1 MNSMSGAYV
10 RMRGLPY
17 SASQADIME
26 FFGDF
31 RVSDVMICKNAEGR
45 PSGDAFAKFDDESV
59 ARTAIQMRN
68 KAEIGNRYIE
78 LYMAS
83 PEDVEGRMAGFGP
96 SNMMS
101 TMMGAYVKMRGLPY
115 SATQADI
122 FGFFGGFKVLEVIF
136 CKNADGRASG
146 DAFAKFEDESVART
160 AIQMRNK
167 AEM

>member
-45 PSGDAFAKFDDESV
+45 PSGDAFAKFDDETV

-96 SNMMS
+96 GNMMS
-101 TMMGAYVKMRGLPY
+101 NNMMSNSMMMSPMMGAYVKMRGLPY

-136 CKNADGRASG
+136 CKNADG
-146 DAFAKFEDESVART
+146 
-160 AIQMRNK
+160 
-167 AEM
+167 